1 MTRFARLLSAAGLSL
16 AMTLQPLELLAA
28 TSSAPSE
35 PVSADLQ
42 IVRGGGGRGGGGGSR
57 GGGSRS
63 SSGRTGFSS
72 YSGGGGG
79 GYRGSQRPSG
89 GWSSGSSGTRRTST
103 STRQTPAAR
112 TGSGQ
117 AQRQSNAGARQ
128 SSRSTAQGDRR
139 DAAGT
144 RQEGRQE
151 GAGNRQDNRTDR
163 TDTRQDSRSDR
174 TDTRQDSRS
183 DRVSDRTDLRGDR
196 ADNRW
201 DNAWS
206 GWARPG
212 WGSARPWNTGWYGGS
227 GGWGWWNARPVG
239 WGVAALATG
248 AVITAAVDEAIEAEV
263 TTITV
268 PDTSYELY
276 YPSVAPEGP
285 YGVSFAVN
293 TGTAAVEMT
302 ADCQAGLLDG
312 RVPQTAEEAQLLNA
326 ACSVA
331 YGE

>member
-1 MTRFARLLSAAGLSL
+1 MTRFAQLLSAAGLSL

-28 TSSAPSE
+28 TSTALSE

-42 IVRGGGGRGGGGGSR
+42 IVRGGGGGGRGGGGGSR

-89 GWSSGSSGTRRTST
+89 GWSSGSSGTRRAST
-103 STRQTPAAR
+103 PTRQTPAAR
-112 TGSGQ
+112 TGGGQ
-117 AQRQSNAGARQ
+117 AERQSNAGARQ

-144 RQEGRQE
+144 RQ
-151 GAGNRQDNRTDR
+151 
-163 TDTRQDSRSDR
+163 
-174 TDTRQDSRS
+174 DSRS

-201 DNAWS
+201 DNSWS

-239 WGVAALATG
+239 WGLAALATG
-248 AVITAAVDEAIEAEV
+248 AVITAAVDQAIEAEV

-276 YPSVAPEGP
+276 YPSVAPEGT

-293 TGTAAVEMT
+293 TGNAAVEMT
-302 ADCQAGLLDG
+302 ADCQEGLLDG

-326 ACSVA
+326 ACAVA

>member
-144 RQEGRQE
+144 RQQGRQE

-163 TDTRQDSRSDR
+163 TDTRQDN
-174 TDTRQDSRS
+174 RS